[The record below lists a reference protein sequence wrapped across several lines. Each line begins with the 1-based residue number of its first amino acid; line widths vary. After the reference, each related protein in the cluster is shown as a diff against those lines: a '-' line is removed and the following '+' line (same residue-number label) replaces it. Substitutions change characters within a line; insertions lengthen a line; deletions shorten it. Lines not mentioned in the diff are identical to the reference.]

1 MQEIAAPVTTV
12 DGRIEGVTVGDLTV
26 ELAIVDGSGEFK
38 DFVVNTDMLVAAM
51 DIEESATLEEDLLQ
65 LLPINI
71 QLKTQG
77 SDILEVTRSQ

>member
-77 SDILEVTRSQ
+77 SDILEVTRS